1 MNFEISLIFY
11 NFARL
16 FGKIIKRLHKMKLEQ
31 NRIDDLNL
39 QLTLSVAGEDYAD
52 NRKKKLNDYRK
63 KAEFKGFRKGMV
75 PMSLVE
81 KLYGQQARVDAVND
95 VIAEG
100 LNNFINENNLR
111 VLGEPLPSEDTP
123 HNDWSADNEFV
134 FKFDIAQNP
143 EVSFELSKEDE
154 VVYYT
159 ITATEAAKKEMKENL
174 LRQYGNLE
182 EGDAAKEEDF
192 IIVDFEQG
200 ETKVEGTYVAIRNV
214 AEAVRSTFVGVK
226 AGDVLDVNVNEAF
239 ENETDRSSMLKINKA
254 ELANLD
260 PMFKMTV
267 RNVKTFVSAPLVE
280 ETFEKIFGVKTEAE
294 FDAKIEE
301 KLRAEYSQEADFRF
315 SKDAKNFLLE
325 KANVAIAEDFLKR
338 WVYVVNEGKFTME
351 DIEKDWALF
360 IVDYKWQMVRN
371 YLMKK
376 YDVKIEEA
384 DLLASA
390 KGFAAY
396 QFAMYGMNNV
406 PEEQLEAFAKN
417 ILSQEEQGRRILDQ
431 VENEKTFAAVREVV
445 TLKKK
450 KISVEKFREL
460 N

>member
-1 MNFEISLIFY
+1 
-11 NFARL
+11 
-16 FGKIIKRLHKMKLEQ
+16 MKLEQ

-39 QLTLSVAGEDYAD
+39 ELTITVAAEDYAE
-52 NRKKKLNDYRK
+52 NRKKRLNDYRK

-81 KLYGQQARVDAVND
+81 KMYGPQALVDSVND
-95 VIAEG
+95 VVAEQ
-100 LNNFINENNLR
+100 LNSFIQENNLR
-111 VLGEPLPSEDTP
+111 VLGEPLPSEDQPETDWVAG
-123 HNDWSADNEFV
+123 NDFT

-143 EVSFELSKEDE
+143 EISFELSKEDE
-154 VVYYT
+154 VTYYT
-159 ITATEAAKKEMKENL
+159 ITVTEAAKNEMKNNL
-174 LRQYGNLE
+174 LRQYGSLE
-182 EGDAAKEEDF
+182 EGETAKEEDF

-200 ETKVEGTYVAIRNV
+200 ETKVEGTYVALRNV
-214 AEAVRSTFVGVK
+214 AEAARKSFVGVK
-226 AGDVLDVNVNEAF
+226 PGDVLDVNVNEAF
-239 ENETDRSSMLKINKA
+239 ENETDRASMLKVSKD
-254 ELANLD
+254 ELATLD

-267 RNVKTFVSAPLVE
+267 KNVKTFVNAPLVE

-294 FDAKIEE
+294 FDAKVEE
-301 KLRAEYSQEADFRF
+301 RIRAEYAQEADFRF
-315 SKDAKNFLLE
+315 SKDAKTYLLE
-325 KANVAIAEDFLKR
+325 KAGVNVAEKLLKR
-338 WVYVVNEGKFTME
+338 CVYVINDGKFTME
-351 DIEKDWALF
+351 DIEKDWAYF
-360 IVDYKWQMVRN
+360 IVDYKWQMVRS
-371 YLMKK
+371 YLMQK
-376 YDVKIEEA
+376 YNVQVEEA

>member
-1 MNFEISLIFY
+1 M
-11 NFARL
+11 
-16 FGKIIKRLHKMKLEQ
+16 KIEQ

-39 QLTLSVAGEDYAD
+39 ELSLTVTKEDYAE
-52 NRKKKLNDYRK
+52 NKKKRLNEYRK

-81 KLYGQQARVDAVND
+81 KMYGGNALVDSVND
-95 VIAEG
+95 IIAEA
-100 LNNFINENNLR
+100 LNNFIKENNLK

-123 HNDWSADNEFV
+123 HNVWEDGNDFN
-134 FKFDIAQNP
+134 FKFDLAQNP
-143 EVSFELSKEDE
+143 EVSFELSSADE
-154 VVYYT
+154 VPYYT
-159 ITATEAAKKEMKENL
+159 ITVTEAAKKEMKENIL
-174 LRQYGNLE
+174 KQYGSLE
-182 EGDAAKEEDF
+182 EGKKAKADDF
-192 IIVDFEQG
+192 LIVDFEQG
-200 ETKVEGTYVAIRNV
+200 DLKVEGTYVAIRSI
-214 AEAVRSTFVGVK
+214 AEAAKAAFVGVK

-239 ENETDRSSMLKINKA
+239 ENETDRAAMLKVSKD
-254 ELANLD
+254 ELAGIE

-267 RNVKTFVSAPLVE
+267 KNVKTFVNAPLTE
-280 ETFEKIFGVKTEAE
+280 ETFEKAFGVKTEAE

-301 KLRAEYSQEADFRF
+301 RIRAEYAQEADFRF
-315 SKDAKNFLLE
+315 NKDARNFLVE
-325 KANVAIAEDFLKR
+325 KANVTVAENFLKR
-338 WVYVVNEGKFTME
+338 WIYVINDGKFTME
-351 DIEKDWALF
+351 DIEKEWDLF
-360 IVDYKWQMVRN
+360 IVDYKWQMVRS
-371 YLMKK
+371 YLMEK
-376 YDVKIEEA
+376 YNVKVEEA

-431 VENEKTFAAVREVV
+431 VENEKTVAAVREVV

-460 N
+460 V

>member
-1 MNFEISLIFY
+1 M
-11 NFARL
+11 
-16 FGKIIKRLHKMKLEQ
+16 KIEQ

-39 QLTLSVAGEDYAD
+39 ELSLTVVKEDYSD
-52 NRKKKLNDYRK
+52 SMKKRLNEYRK
-63 KAEFKGFRKGMV
+63 KADIRGFRKGMV

-81 KLYGQQARVDAVND
+81 KMYGQTALVDAVND

-100 LNNFINENNLR
+100 LNNFIKENNLR
-111 VLGEPLPSEDTP
+111 VLGEPLPSEE
-123 HNDWSADNEFV
+123 HIQNEWVSGNDFN
-134 FKFDIAQNP
+134 FKFDLAENP
-143 EVSFELSKEDE
+143 EVSFELSKDDE
-154 VVYYT
+154 VAYYT
-159 ITATEAAKKEMKENL
+159 ITVTEAAKKDMKNTL
-174 LRQYGNLE
+174 LKQYGALE
-182 EGDAAKEEDF
+182 DGKKAKEDDF

-200 ETKVEGTYVAIRNV
+200 DMKVEGTYVALRNV
-214 AEAVRSTFVGVK
+214 AESVRKSFVGVK

-239 ENETDRSSMLKINKA
+239 ENETDRSSMLKVSKEEMA
-254 ELANLD
+254 KLD

-267 RNVKTFVSAPLVE
+267 KTVKTFVNAPLTE
-280 ETFEKIFGVKTEAE
+280 ETFEKIFGVKTEEE

-301 KLRAEYSQEADFRF
+301 RIRAEYTQEADFRF
-315 SKDAKNFLLE
+315 SKDAKQYLLD
-325 KANVAIAEDFLKR
+325 KADVKIAEKFLKR

-351 DIEKDWALF
+351 DIEKDWDLF
-360 IVDYKWQMVRN
+360 IVDYKWQMVRS
-371 YLMKK
+371 YLMNK
-376 YDVKIEEA
+376 YNVKVEEA

-406 PEEQLEAFAKN
+406 PDEQLESFAKN
-417 ILSQEEQGRRILDQ
+417 ILSQEDQGRRILDQ

-460 N
+460 K

>member
-1 MNFEISLIFY
+1 M
-11 NFARL
+11 
-16 FGKIIKRLHKMKLEQ
+16 KIEQ
-31 NRIDDLNL
+31 NRIDDLNFE
-39 QLTLSVAGEDYAD
+39 LTLTVAAEDYAD
-52 NRKKKLNDYRK
+52 SRKKRLAEFRK
-63 KAEFKGFRKGMV
+63 KAEIKGFRKGMV

-81 KLYGQQARVDAVND
+81 KMYGQNALVDAVND
-95 VIAEG
+95 VISEG
-100 LNNFINENNLR
+100 LNNYIHENNLR
-111 VLGEPLPSEDTP
+111 VLGEPLPSEE
-123 HNDWSADNEFV
+123 HIQNEWEAGKEFT
-134 FKFDIAQNP
+134 FKFDLALNP

-154 VVYYT
+154 VTYYT
-159 ITATEAAKKEMKENL
+159 ITVTEAAKKEMRDNL
-174 LRQYGNLE
+174 LRQYGSLE
-182 EGDAAKEEDF
+182 NGEAAKEEDF

-200 ETKVEGTYVAIRNV
+200 DMKVEGTYVALRNV
-214 AEAVRSTFVGVK
+214 AEAARKSFVGVK
-226 AGDVLDVNVNEAF
+226 SGDVLDVNVNEAF
-239 ENETDRSSMLKINKA
+239 ENETDRASMLKVGKE
-254 ELANLD
+254 ELASMD

-267 RNVKTFVSAPLVE
+267 QAVKTFVNAPMVE

-294 FDAKIEE
+294 FEAKIEE
-301 KLRAEYSQEADFRF
+301 RIRAEYAQEADFRF
-315 SKDAKNFLLE
+315 SKDAKDYLLE
-325 KANVAIAEDFLKR
+325 KANVTVAEKFLKR
-338 WVYVVNEGKFTME
+338 WIYVINDGKFTME

-371 YLMKK
+371 YLMEK
-376 YDVKIEEA
+376 YGVKVEEA

-460 N
+460 K

>member
-1 MNFEISLIFY
+1 M
-11 NFARL
+11 
-16 FGKIIKRLHKMKLEQ
+16 KIEQ
-31 NRIDDLNL
+31 NRIDDLNFE
-39 QLTLSVAGEDYAD
+39 LTLTVAAEDYAD
-52 NRKKKLNDYRK
+52 SRKKRLAEFRK
-63 KAEFKGFRKGMV
+63 KAEIKGFRKGMV

-81 KLYGQQARVDAVND
+81 KMYGQNALVDAVND
-95 VIAEG
+95 VISEG
-100 LNNFINENNLR
+100 LNNYIHENNLR
-111 VLGEPLPSEDTP
+111 VLGEPLPSEE
-123 HNDWSADNEFV
+123 HIQNEWEAGKEFT
-134 FKFDIAQNP
+134 FKFDLAINP

-154 VVYYT
+154 IIYYT
-159 ITATEAAKKEMKENL
+159 ITVTEAAKKEMRDNL
-174 LRQYGNLE
+174 LRQYGSLE
-182 EGDAAKEEDF
+182 NGEAAKEEDF

-200 ETKVEGTYVAIRNV
+200 DMKVEGTYVALRNV
-214 AEAVRSTFVGVK
+214 AEATRKSFVGVK
-226 AGDVLDVNVNEAF
+226 PGDVLDVNVNESF
-239 ENETDRSSMLKINKA
+239 ENETDRASMLKVGKE
-254 ELANLD
+254 ELASMD

-267 RNVKTFVSAPLVE
+267 QAVKTFVNAPMTE

-294 FDAKIEE
+294 FEAKIEE
-301 KLRAEYSQEADFRF
+301 RIRAEYAQEADFRF
-315 SKDAKNFLLE
+315 SKDAKTYLLE
-325 KANVAIAEDFLKR
+325 KANVAVAEKFLKR
-338 WVYVVNEGKFTME
+338 WIYVINDGKFTME
-351 DIEKDWALF
+351 DIEKDWDLF

-371 YLMKK
+371 FLMEK
-376 YDVKIEEA
+376 YGVKVEEA

-460 N
+460 K

>member
-1 MNFEISLIFY
+1 
-11 NFARL
+11 
-16 FGKIIKRLHKMKLEQ
+16 MKLEQ
-31 NRIDDLNL
+31 NRIDDLNIE
-39 QLTLSVAGEDYAD
+39 LTLSVTNEDYAD
-52 NRKKKLNDYRK
+52 NRKKRLNDYRR

-81 KLYGQQARVDAVND
+81 KMYGQSALVDAVND
-95 VIAEG
+95 IISEG
-100 LNNFINENNLR
+100 LNNYIQENNLR
-111 VLGEPLPSEDTP
+111 VLGEPLPSEDQPQTE
-123 HNDWSADNEFV
+123 WVAGNEFT

-143 EVSFELSKEDE
+143 EISFELSKDDE
-154 VVYYT
+154 IVYYT
-159 ITATEAAKKEMKENL
+159 INVTEAAKKEMKDNL
-174 LRQYGNLE
+174 LKQYGSLE
-182 EGDAAKEEDF
+182 EGKKAKEDDF

-200 ETKVEGTYVAIRNV
+200 DMKVEGTYVALRNV
-214 AEAVRSTFVGVK
+214 AEAARKSFVGVK

-239 ENETDRSSMLKINKA
+239 ENETDRSSMLKVSKD
-254 ELANLD
+254 ELASLD

-267 RNVKTFVSAPLVE
+267 KNVKTFVNAPLVE
-280 ETFEKIFGVKTEAE
+280 ETFEKIFGVKTEEE

-301 KLRAEYSQEADFRF
+301 KIRAEYAQEADFRF
-315 SKDAKNFLLE
+315 SKDAKTYLLD
-325 KANVAIAEDFLKR
+325 KAGVNIAEKFLKR

-351 DIEKDWALF
+351 DIEKDWELF
-360 IVDYKWQMVRN
+360 IIDYKWQMVRN

-376 YDVKIEEA
+376 YDVKVEES

-406 PEEQLEAFAKN
+406 PEEQLETFAKN

-445 TLKKK
+445 SLKKK

>member
-1 MNFEISLIFY
+1 MRI
-11 NFARL
+11 
-16 FGKIIKRLHKMKLEQ
+16 EQ

-39 QLTLSVAGEDYAD
+39 ELTLAVTSEDYAE

-63 KAEFKGFRKGMV
+63 KAEIKGFRKGMV

-81 KLYGQQARVDAVND
+81 KMYGQSALVDSVND
-95 VIAEG
+95 VVAEG
-100 LNNFINENNLR
+100 LNNFIRENNLR
-111 VLGEPLPSEDTP
+111 VLGEPLPSEDQPEADWTAG
-123 HNDWSADNEFV
+123 NDFT
-134 FKFDIAQNP
+134 FKFDIAENP
-143 EVSFELSKEDE
+143 QISFELSKDDE

-159 ITATEAAKKEMKENL
+159 ITVTEAAKKEMKGNL
-174 LRQYGNLE
+174 LRQYGSLE
-182 EGDAAKEEDF
+182 EGDAAKAEDF

-214 AEAVRSTFVGVK
+214 AESVRNSFVGVK
-226 AGDVLDVNVNEAF
+226 AGDVLEVNVNEAF
-239 ENETDRSSMLKINKA
+239 ENETDRASMLKVNKD
-254 ELANLD
+254 ELASLD

-267 RNVKTFVSAPLVE
+267 KNVKTFVDAPLTE

-301 KLRAEYSQEADFRF
+301 KIRGEYSQEADFRF
-315 SKDAKNFLLE
+315 SKDAKNYLLE
-325 KANVAIAEDFLKR
+325 KAGVNIAEKFLKR

-351 DIEKDWALF
+351 DIEKDWDLF
-360 IVDYKWQMVRN
+360 IIDYKWQMVRS
-371 YLMKK
+371 YLMEK
-376 YDVKIEEA
+376 YGVKIEEA

>member
-1 MNFEISLIFY
+1 M
-11 NFARL
+11 
-16 FGKIIKRLHKMKLEQ
+16 KIEQ

-39 QLTLSVAGEDYAD
+39 ELALTVAPEDYSD
-52 NRKKKLNDYRK
+52 SKKKRLNEYRK
-63 KAEFKGFRKGMV
+63 KAEIKGFRKGMV

-81 KLYGQQARVDAVND
+81 KMYGQTALVDAIND

-100 LNNFINENNLR
+100 LNNFIHENNLR
-111 VLGEPLPSEDTP
+111 VLGEPLPSEEHIANEWVDG
-123 HNDWSADNEFV
+123 NEFN
-134 FKFDIAQNP
+134 FKFDLAQNP
-143 EVSFELSKEDE
+143 EVSFELSNEDE
-154 VVYYT
+154 VTYYT
-159 ITATEAAKKEMKENL
+159 ITVTEAAKKDMKNTL
-174 LRQYGNLE
+174 LKQYGSLE
-182 EGDAAKEEDF
+182 DGKKAKEEDF

-200 ETKVEGTYVAIRNV
+200 DMKVEGTYVAIRNV
-214 AEAVRSTFVGVK
+214 AEAARASFVGVK

-239 ENETDRSSMLKINKA
+239 ENETDRSSMLKVSKD
-254 ELANLD
+254 ELATLD

-267 RNVKTFVSAPLVE
+267 QNVKTFVNAPATE
-280 ETFEKIFGVKTEAE
+280 ETFEKIFGVKTEEE

-301 KLRAEYSQEADFRF
+301 RLRAEYAQEADFRF
-315 SKDAKNFLLE
+315 SKDAKAYLLE
-325 KANVAIAEDFLKR
+325 KANVQIAEKFLKR

-351 DIEKDWALF
+351 DIEKDWDLF

-371 YLMKK
+371 YLMNK
-376 YDVKIEEA
+376 YEVKVEEA

-406 PEEQLEAFAKN
+406 PDEQLESFAKN

-445 TLKKK
+445 SLKKK

-460 N
+460 K

>member
-1 MNFEISLIFY
+1 
-11 NFARL
+11 
-16 FGKIIKRLHKMKLEQ
+16 MKLEQ

-39 QLTLSVAGEDYAD
+39 ELTLTVGAEDYAD

-81 KLYGQQARVDAVND
+81 KMYGQSALVDSVND
-95 VIAEG
+95 VISSE
-100 LNNFINENNLR
+100 LNKFINDNNLR
-111 VLGEPLPSEDTP
+111 VLGEPLPSENQPETE
-123 HNDWSADNEFV
+123 WVAGNEFT
-134 FKFDIAQNP
+134 FKFDIAENP
-143 EVSFELSKEDE
+143 EISFELSKDDQ
-154 VVYYT
+154 VTYYT
-159 ITATEAAKKEMKENL
+159 ITVTEAAKNEMRDNL
-174 LRQYGNLE
+174 LRQYGSLE
-182 EGDAAKEEDF
+182 EGETAKEEDF

-200 ETKVEGTYVAIRNV
+200 ETKVEGTYVALRNV
-214 AEAVRSTFVGVK
+214 AEAARKSFVGVK

-239 ENETDRSSMLKINKA
+239 ENETDRASMLKVSKD

-267 RNVKTFVSAPLVE
+267 KNVKTFVNAPLTE
-280 ETFEKIFGVKTEAE
+280 DTFEKIFGVKTEAE

-301 KLRAEYSQEADFRF
+301 RIRAEYAQEADFRF
-315 SKDAKNFLLE
+315 SKDAKAYLLE
-325 KANVAIAEDFLKR
+325 KANVTIAENFLKR
-338 WVYVVNEGKFTME
+338 WVYVVNDGKFTME

-371 YLMKK
+371 YLMNK
-376 YDVKIEEA
+376 YEVKIEEA

>member
-1 MNFEISLIFY
+1 MTDN
-11 NFARL
+11 
-16 FGKIIKRLHKMKLEQ
+16 MKLEQ

-39 QLTLSVAGEDYAD
+39 QVTITVTADDYAD
-52 NRKKKLNDYRK
+52 SRKKRLNDFRK
-63 KAEFKGFRKGMV
+63 KAEIKGFRKGMV
-75 PMSLVE
+75 PASLVE
-81 KLYGQQARVDAVND
+81 KMYGQQALVDSVND
-95 VIAEG
+95 VIAES
-100 LNNFINENNLR
+100 LNSFIQENSLR
-111 VLGEPLPSEDTP
+111 VLGEPLPAEEQQSHVWEAG
-123 HNDWSADNEFV
+123 NDFTFS
-134 FKFDIAQNP
+134 FDIAENP

-159 ITATEAAKKEMKENL
+159 ITVTEAAKKEMKDNL
-174 LRQYGNLE
+174 LRQYGSLE
-182 EGDAAKEEDF
+182 EGEAAKEDDF

-200 ETKVEGTYVAIRNV
+200 DMKVEGTYVALRNV
-214 AEAVRSTFVGVK
+214 AEAARASFVGVK
-226 AGDVLDVNVNEAF
+226 PGDVLDVNVNEAF
-239 ENETDRSSMLKINKA
+239 ENETDRASMLKVSKD
-254 ELANLD
+254 ELATLD

-267 RNVKTFVSAPLVE
+267 KNVKTFVPAALTE
-280 ETFEKIFGVKTEAE
+280 ETFEKVFGVKTEAE

-301 KLRAEYSQEADFRF
+301 RIRAEYAQEADFRF
-315 SKDAKNFLLE
+315 SKDAKAFLLE
-325 KANVAIAEDFLKR
+325 KADVKIAENFLKR

-351 DIEKDWALF
+351 DIEKDWELF

-371 YLMKK
+371 YLMNK
-376 YDVKIEEA
+376 YGVKIEEA

-390 KGFAAY
+390 KAFAAY

-406 PEEQLEAFAKN
+406 PEEQLESFAKN

>member
-1 MNFEISLIFY
+1 M
-11 NFARL
+11 
-16 FGKIIKRLHKMKLEQ
+16 KIEQ

-39 QLTLSVAGEDYAD
+39 ELTLSVSAEDYAD
-52 NRKKKLNDYRK
+52 SRKKRLNDFRK
-63 KAEFKGFRKGMV
+63 KADIRGFRKGMV

-81 KLYGQQARVDAVND
+81 KMYGQQALADAVND
-95 VIAEG
+95 VISAA
-100 LNNFINENNLR
+100 LNDFIRENELK
-111 VLGEPLPSEDTP
+111 VLGEPLPSEDNP
-123 HNDWSADNEFV
+123 QNDWANAGDFT

-143 EVSFELSKEDE
+143 EVSFELSKDDE
-154 VVYYT
+154 IVYYT
-159 ITATEAAKKEMKENL
+159 ITVTEAAKKEMKDNL
-174 LRQYGNLE
+174 LKQYGSLE
-182 EGDAAKEEDF
+182 DGKKAKADDF

-200 ETKVEGTYVAIRNV
+200 ETKVEGTYVALRNV
-214 AEAVRSTFVGVK
+214 AEAVRKSFVGVK
-226 AGDVLDVNVNEAF
+226 PGDVLDVNVNEAF
-239 ENETDRSSMLKINKA
+239 ENETDRASMLKVSKD
-254 ELANLD
+254 ELATLD

-267 RNVKTFVSAPLVE
+267 QSVKTFVNAPLTE
-280 ETFEKIFGVKTEAE
+280 ETFEKIFGVKTEEE

-301 KLRAEYSQEADFRF
+301 RIRAEYAQEADFRF
-315 SKDAKNFLLE
+315 SKDAKTYLLE
-325 KANVAIAEDFLKR
+325 KANLTIAEKFLKR
-338 WVYVVNEGKFTME
+338 WIYVINEGKFTME
-351 DIEKDWALF
+351 DIEKDWDLF
-360 IVDYKWQMVRN
+360 IVDYKWQMVRG
-371 YLMKK
+371 YLMDK
-376 YDVKIEEA
+376 YGVKVEEA

>member
-1 MNFEISLIFY
+1 MNIS
-11 NFARL
+11 
-16 FGKIIKRLHKMKLEQ
+16 Q

-39 QLTLSVAGEDYAD
+39 ELTLSITKDDYAD
-52 NRKKKLNDYRK
+52 SMKKKLADFRK
-63 KAEFKGFRKGMV
+63 KADIKGFRKGMV

-81 KLYGQQARVDAVND
+81 KMYGQQALADAVND
-95 VIAEG
+95 VISEG
-100 LNNFINENNLR
+100 LNNFVHENNLR
-111 VLGEPLPSEDTP
+111 VLGEPLPSEDNP
-123 HNDWSADNEFV
+123 QNEWVNGNDFT

-154 VVYYT
+154 VTYYT
-159 ITATEAAKKEMKENL
+159 ITVTEAAKKEMKDNL
-174 LRQYGNLE
+174 LKQYGSLE
-182 EGDAAKEEDF
+182 EGKKAKEDDF

-200 ETKVEGTYVAIRNV
+200 ETKVEGTYVALRNV
-214 AEAVRSTFVGVK
+214 AEAARKSFVGVK
-226 AGDVLDVNVNEAF
+226 PGDVLDVNVNEAF
-239 ENETDRSSMLKINKA
+239 ENETDRASMLKVSKD
-254 ELANLD
+254 ELATLD

-267 RNVKTFVSAPLVE
+267 KNVKTFVNAPMTE

-301 KLRAEYSQEADFRF
+301 RIRAEYSQEADFRF
-315 SKDAKNFLLE
+315 SKDAKTYLLE
-325 KANVAIAEDFLKR
+325 KANVTVAEKFLKR
-338 WVYVVNEGKFTME
+338 WIYVINEGKFTME

-360 IVDYKWQMVRN
+360 IVDYKWQMVRS
-371 YLMKK
+371 YLMEK
-376 YDVKIEEA
+376 YGVKVEEA

>member
-1 MNFEISLIFY
+1 M
-11 NFARL
+11 
-16 FGKIIKRLHKMKLEQ
+16 KIEQ

-39 QLTLSVAGEDYAD
+39 ELTLSVSAEDYAD
-52 NRKKKLNDYRK
+52 SRKKKLSDFRK
-63 KAEFKGFRKGMV
+63 KADIRGFRKGMV

-81 KLYGQQARVDAVND
+81 KMYGQQALADAVND
-95 VIAEG
+95 VISAA
-100 LNNFINENNLR
+100 LNDFIRENELK
-111 VLGEPLPSEDTP
+111 VLGEPLPSEYNP
-123 HNDWSADNEFV
+123 QNDWANAGDFT

-143 EVSFELSKEDE
+143 EVSFELSKDDE
-154 VVYYT
+154 IVYYT
-159 ITATEAAKKEMKENL
+159 ITVTEAAKKEMKDNL
-174 LRQYGNLE
+174 LKQYGSLE
-182 EGDAAKEEDF
+182 DGKKAKADDF

-200 ETKVEGTYVAIRNV
+200 ETKVEGTYVALRNV
-214 AEAVRSTFVGVK
+214 AEAVRKSFVGVK
-226 AGDVLDVNVNEAF
+226 PGDVLDVNVNEAF
-239 ENETDRSSMLKINKA
+239 ENETDRASMLKVSKD
-254 ELANLD
+254 ELATLD

-267 RNVKTFVSAPLVE
+267 QSVKTFVNAPLTE
-280 ETFEKIFGVKTEAE
+280 ETFEKIFGVKTEEE

-301 KLRAEYSQEADFRF
+301 RIRAEYAQEADFRF
-315 SKDAKNFLLE
+315 SKDAKTYLLE
-325 KANVAIAEDFLKR
+325 KAGLTIAEKFLKR
-338 WVYVVNEGKFTME
+338 WIYVINEGKFTME
-351 DIEKDWALF
+351 DIEKDWDLF
-360 IVDYKWQMVRN
+360 IVDYKWQMVRG
-371 YLMKK
+371 YLMDK
-376 YDVKIEEA
+376 YGVKIEEA

-450 KISVEKFREL
+450 KISVDKFREL

>member
-1 MNFEISLIFY
+1 M
-11 NFARL
+11 
-16 FGKIIKRLHKMKLEQ
+16 KIEQ
-31 NRIDDLNL
+31 NRIDDLNFE
-39 QLTLSVAGEDYAD
+39 LTLTVEAEDYAD
-52 NRKKKLNDYRK
+52 SRKKRLAEFRK
-63 KAEFKGFRKGMV
+63 KAEIKGFRKGMV

-81 KLYGQQARVDAVND
+81 KMYGQNALVDAVND
-95 VIAEG
+95 VISEG
-100 LNNFINENNLR
+100 LNNYIHENNLR
-111 VLGEPLPSEDTP
+111 VLGEPLPSEE
-123 HNDWSADNEFV
+123 HIQNEWEAGKEFT
-134 FKFDIAQNP
+134 FKFDLALNP

-154 VVYYT
+154 VTYYT
-159 ITATEAAKKEMKENL
+159 ITVTEAAKKEMRDNL
-174 LRQYGNLE
+174 LRQYGSLE
-182 EGDAAKEEDF
+182 NGEAAKEEDF

-200 ETKVEGTYVAIRNV
+200 DMKVEGTYVALRNV
-214 AEAVRSTFVGVK
+214 AEAARKSFVGVK
-226 AGDVLDVNVNEAF
+226 SGDVLDVNVNEAF
-239 ENETDRSSMLKINKA
+239 ENETDRASMLKVGKE
-254 ELANLD
+254 ELAAMD

-267 RNVKTFVSAPLVE
+267 QAVKTFVNAPMVE

-294 FDAKIEE
+294 FEAKIEE
-301 KLRAEYSQEADFRF
+301 RIRAEYAQEADFRF
-315 SKDAKNFLLE
+315 SKDAKTFLLE
-325 KANVAIAEDFLKR
+325 KANVTVAEKFLKR
-338 WVYVVNEGKFTME
+338 WIYVINDGKFTME
-351 DIEKDWALF
+351 DIEKDWDLF

-371 YLMKK
+371 FLMEK
-376 YDVKIEEA
+376 YGVKVEEA

-460 N
+460 K

>member
-1 MNFEISLIFY
+1 
-11 NFARL
+11 
-16 FGKIIKRLHKMKLEQ
+16 MKLEQ

-39 QLTLSVAGEDYAD
+39 QVTITVTADDYAD
-52 NRKKKLNDYRK
+52 SRKKRLNDFRK
-63 KAEFKGFRKGMV
+63 KAEIKGFRKGMV
-75 PMSLVE
+75 PASLVE
-81 KLYGQQARVDAVND
+81 KMYGQQALVDSVND
-95 VIAEG
+95 VIAES
-100 LNNFINENNLR
+100 LNSFIQENSLR
-111 VLGEPLPSEDTP
+111 VLGEPLPAEEQQSHVWEAG
-123 HNDWSADNEFV
+123 NDFTFS
-134 FKFDIAQNP
+134 FDIAENP

-159 ITATEAAKKEMKENL
+159 ITVTEAAKKEMKDNL
-174 LRQYGNLE
+174 LRQYGSLE
-182 EGDAAKEEDF
+182 EGEAAKEDDF

-200 ETKVEGTYVAIRNV
+200 DMKVEGTYVALRNV
-214 AEAVRSTFVGVK
+214 AEAARASFVGVK
-226 AGDVLDVNVNEAF
+226 PGDVLDVNVNEAF
-239 ENETDRSSMLKINKA
+239 ENETDRASMLKVSKD
-254 ELANLD
+254 ELATLD

-267 RNVKTFVSAPLVE
+267 KNVKTFVPAALTE
-280 ETFEKIFGVKTEAE
+280 ETFEKVFGVKTEAE

-301 KLRAEYSQEADFRF
+301 RIRAEYTQEADFRF
-315 SKDAKNFLLE
+315 SKDAKAFLLE
-325 KANVAIAEDFLKR
+325 KADVKIAENFLKR

-351 DIEKDWALF
+351 DIEKDWELF

-371 YLMKK
+371 YLMNK
-376 YDVKIEEA
+376 YGVKIEEA

-390 KGFAAY
+390 KAFAAY

-406 PEEQLEAFAKN
+406 PEEQLESFAKN